1 MKKSNEDSD
10 DGGLSGPNL
19 IPLSLRSRDNSGSGS
34 GSGSSGWPKAVPIA
48 SSSASSQSVAASA
61 LPSSLHGRLVVAS
74 SYDEDKAVT
83 QPSGPLAVRGPIEE
97 DWNTAVPVYGVNQ
110 GGASVSPPS
119 LASSSSSSATSASD
133 LLRDSYPLPTSVS
146 TVSPPSSSSTAFFPP
161 MAIPSFSS
169 FPSSS
174 YQSSSIINYTTDNLA
189 DSLSSSSSSND
200 TPIAFHS
207 SVPSSFS
214 KNNYVTVNPAILLNR
229 RISGSNVANNV
240 NNNDHTTT
248 HIQAHVQN
256 NNYMS
261 DYRANTVI
269 NHTSNSTV
277 YMHNDTIGASAV
289 DDVTANPPSA
299 EGFLSKYVRDIGLRA
314 RSLVGGLLKRDETIQ
329 VCVCVCE
336 IGRASCRERV

>member
-1 MKKSNEDSD
+1 VKKSNEDSD

-34 GSGSSGWPKAVPIA
+34 GSSAWPKAVPIA
-48 SSSASSQSVAASA
+48 SPSASSQSVSASA
-61 LPSSLHGRLVVAS
+61 LPSSFHGRLVVGTGFE
-74 SYDEDKAVT
+74 EDKAVT

-110 GGASVSPPS
+110 GSATVSPPS

-146 TVSPPSSSSTAFFPP
+146 TVSPPSSSSTALFPP
-161 MAIPSFSS
+161 MFIPSFSS

-189 DSLSSSSSSND
+189 DTLSNSSSSND
-200 TPIAFHS
+200 KPIAFHS

-229 RISGSNVANNV
+229 RISGSNVANNLNS
-240 NNNDHTTT
+240 NNHTAT

-256 NNYMS
+256 NTCMS

-277 YMHNDTIGASAV
+277 YKHNDNVGASAV

-329 VCVCVCE
+329 VCVCVCVC
-336 IGRASCRERV
+336 ACVCV

>member
-1 MKKSNEDSD
+1 MFCVWTGAKKSNEDSD

-19 IPLSLRSRDNSGSGS
+19 IPSSLRSRDNSGSGS
-34 GSGSSGWPKAVPIA
+34 SSSAWPKAVPIA
-48 SSSASSQSVAASA
+48 SSSASSQSVSASA
-61 LPSSLHGRLVVAS
+61 LPSSLHGRLVVGT
-74 SYDEDKAVT
+74 SYDEDKTIT

-119 LASSSSSSATSASD
+119 LASSSSSSATSATD

-146 TVSPPSSSSTAFFPP
+146 TISPPSSLSTAFFPP
-161 MAIPSFSS
+161 MSIPSFSS

-174 YQSSSIINYTTDNLA
+174 YQSSSIINYTTDSLA
-189 DSLSSSSSSND
+189 DTLSNSSSSND
-200 TPIAFHS
+200 KPIAFHS

-229 RISGSNVANNV
+229 RISGGNITNSV
-240 NNNDHTTT
+240 NNNDLTTT
-248 HIQAHVQN
+248 HIQAHVQT

-329 VCVCVCE
+329 VCVCVY
-336 IGRASCRERV
+336 V